1 MGGIY
6 IKGYTKM
13 KILITGSKGFLG
25 THITKHL
32 QDKDHSV
39 TGIDIDKD
47 IFKYGLPDD
56 RFDVLIHFAAYV
68 GGRKGIDNNLYR
80 ITKNIELDRQVIEW
94 AETHVDKII
103 YPSSCAA
110 YPKSLQT
117 QQGTPMREDMAG
129 GDTFD
134 MYGMSKLAT
143 ECMLKFAKVKSHI
156 MRPFT
161 IYGPGQSMDYPLPA
175 IIDRAKRGECSVWGS
190 GTQVRDWVHINDAL
204 RVFEYLV
211 HRDEPV
217 VLNIGTGIPLTFK
230 KVAEIIYKEVN
241 GVVIPVTTQTDQ
253 PEGAGYRYAEITLL
267 KSLGLEPKIS
277 LAEGIRTML

>member
-1 MGGIY
+1 
-6 IKGYTKM
+6 M
-13 KILITGSKGFLG
+13 KILVTGSEGFLG
-25 THITKHL
+25 THTVSYL
-32 QDKDHSV
+32 RDKGHSV
-39 TGIDIDKD
+39 TDIDMDRD
-47 IFKYGLPDD
+47 IFKHGLPDQK
-56 RFDVLIHFAAYV
+56 FDVLIHFAAYV

-80 ITKNIELDRQVIEW
+80 ITKNIQLDSQVIQW
-94 AETHVDKII
+94 AETHVDKMI

-110 YPKSLQT
+110 YPKKLQT
-117 QQGTPMREDMAG
+117 QQGTPMHEDMMG
-129 GDTFD
+129 GEIVD

-156 MRPFT
+156 IRPFT

-175 IIDRAKRGECSVWGS
+175 IIQRAKQGECSVWGS

-211 HRDEPV
+211 HREEPI

-230 KVAEIIYKEVN
+230 EVAQIIYKEIHGDYSLN
-241 GVVIPVTTQTDQ
+241 LKTQTDQ
-253 PEGAGYRYAEITLL
+253 PEGAGYRYADISML

-277 LAEGIRTML
+277 FKEGVRSVI

>member
-1 MGGIY
+1 
-6 IKGYTKM
+6 M
-13 KILITGSKGFLG
+13 KILVTGSEGFLG
-25 THITKHL
+25 THTVSYL
-32 QDKDHSV
+32 RDKGHSV
-39 TGIDIDKD
+39 TDIDMDRD
-47 IFKYGLPDD
+47 IFRHGLPDQ

-80 ITKNIELDRQVIEW
+80 ITKNIQLDSQVIQW
-94 AETHVDKII
+94 AETHVDKMI

-110 YPKSLQT
+110 YPKKLQT
-117 QQGTPMREDMAG
+117 QQGTPMHEDMMG
-129 GDTFD
+129 GEIVD

-156 MRPFT
+156 IRPFT

-175 IIDRAKRGECSVWGS
+175 IIQRAKQGECSVWGS

-211 HRDEPV
+211 HREEPI

-230 KVAEIIYKEVN
+230 EVAQIIYKEIHGDYSLN
-241 GVVIPVTTQTDQ
+241 LKTQTDQ
-253 PEGAGYRYAEITLL
+253 PEGAGYRYADITIL
-267 KSLGLEPKIS
+267 KSLGLEPRIS
-277 LAEGIRTML
+277 FKEGVRSVI

>member
-1 MGGIY
+1 MQN
-6 IKGYTKM
+6 KF
-13 KILITGSKGFLG
+13 KILVTGSEGFLG
-25 THITKHL
+25 GHTCHYMQEQGHT
-32 QDKDHSV
+32 V
-39 TGIDIDKD
+39 TGLDIDQD
-47 IFKYGLPDD
+47 IFKHGLPDE

-117 QQGTPMREDMAG
+117 QTGTPMREDMAG
-129 GDTFD
+129 GDPFD

-175 IIDRAKRGECSVWGS
+175 IIHRAKRGECSVWGS
-190 GTQVRDWVHINDAL
+190 GTQVRDWVHIDDAL

-211 HRDEPV
+211 QREEPI

-230 KVAEIIYKEVN
+230 QVAQIIYKEVHGDYSLN
-241 GVVIPVTTQTDQ
+241 LITQTNE
-253 PEGAGYRYAEITLL
+253 PEGAGYRYADITLL
-267 KSLGLEPKIS
+267 KSLGLEPTIG

>member
-1 MGGIY
+1 
-6 IKGYTKM
+6 M
-13 KILITGSKGFLG
+13 KILVTGSEGFLG
-25 THITKHL
+25 THTVSHL
-32 QDKDHSV
+32 RDKGHSV
-39 TGIDIDKD
+39 TDIDMDRD
-47 IFKYGLPDD
+47 IFRHGLPDQ

-80 ITKNIELDRQVIEW
+80 ITKNIQLDSQVIQW
-94 AETHVDKII
+94 AETHVDKMI

-110 YPKSLQT
+110 YPKKLQT
-117 QQGTPMREDMAG
+117 QQGTPMHEDMMG
-129 GDTFD
+129 GEIVD

-156 MRPFT
+156 IRPFT

-175 IIDRAKRGECSVWGS
+175 IIQRAKQGECSVWGS

-211 HRDEPV
+211 HREEPI

-230 KVAEIIYKEVN
+230 EVAQIIYKEIHGDYSLN
-241 GVVIPVTTQTDQ
+241 LKTQTDQ
-253 PEGAGYRYAEITLL
+253 PEGAGYRYADITIL
-267 KSLGLEPKIS
+267 KSLGLEPRIS
-277 LAEGIRTML
+277 FKEGVRSVI

>member
-1 MGGIY
+1 MHN
-6 IKGYTKM
+6 KF
-13 KILITGSKGFLG
+13 KILVTGSTGFLG
-25 THITKHL
+25 GHTCRHL
-32 QDKDHSV
+32 EKQGHSV
-39 TGIDIDKD
+39 TGLDIDQD
-47 IFKYGLPDD
+47 IFKQGLPNE

-80 ITKNIELDRQVIEW
+80 ITKNIELDRRVIEW
-94 AETHVDKII
+94 AETHVDKVI

-117 QQGTPMREDMAG
+117 QEGTPMREDMAG
-129 GDTFD
+129 GDPFD
-134 MYGMSKLAT
+134 MYGMSKLAA
-143 ECMLKFAKVKSHI
+143 ECMLKFAKVKSHV

-175 IIDRAKRGECSVWGS
+175 IIHRAKQGECSVWGS

-211 HRDEPV
+211 QREEPV

-230 KVAEIIYKEVN
+230 QVAQIIYKELHGDYSLN
-241 GVVIPVTTQTDQ
+241 LRTQTDQ
-253 PEGAGYRYAEITLL
+253 SEGAGYRYADITLL
-267 KSLGLEPKIS
+267 DSLGLKPETS
-277 LAEGIRTML
+277 FVQGVRSMV

>member
-1 MGGIY
+1 
-6 IKGYTKM
+6 M

-25 THITKHL
+25 THVMQHL
-32 QDKDHSV
+32 LEKGHSV
-39 TGIDIDKD
+39 YGVDIDKD
-47 IFKYGLPDD
+47 IFKYGLPDE
-56 RFDVLIHFAAYV
+56 RFDVLIHLAAYV

-94 AETHVDKII
+94 AETHADKII

-117 QQGTPMREDMAG
+117 QEGTPMREDMAG

-134 MYGMSKLAT
+134 MYGMSKLAA

-175 IIDRAKRGECSVWGS
+175 IINRAKQGECSVWGS

-204 RVFEYLV
+204 RVFDYLV
-211 HRDEPV
+211 QREEPII
-217 VLNIGTGIPLTFK
+217 LNIGTGIPLTFK
-230 KVAEIIYKEVN
+230 QVAQIIYKEVHGDYSLN
-241 GVVIPVTTQTDQ
+241 LITQTNE
-253 PEGAGYRYAEITLL
+253 PEGAGYRYADITLL
-267 KSLGLEPKIS
+267 KSLGLEPTIG
-277 LAEGIRTML
+277 LDEGIRTML

>member
-1 MGGIY
+1 MQN
-6 IKGYTKM
+6 KL
-13 KILITGSKGFLG
+13 KILVTGSEGFLG
-25 THITKHL
+25 GHTCRYMQEQGHT
-32 QDKDHSV
+32 V

-47 IFKYGLPDD
+47 IFRYGLPDQ

-80 ITKNIELDRQVIEW
+80 ITKNIELDRQVIQW
-94 AETHVDKII
+94 AETHVDRMI

-110 YPKSLQT
+110 YPRALQT
-117 QQGTPMREDMAG
+117 QQGTPMHESMMG
-129 GDTFD
+129 GETFD
-134 MYGMSKLAT
+134 MSKLAA

-156 MRPFT
+156 IRPFT

-175 IIDRAKRGECSVWGS
+175 IIERAKRGECSVWGS
-190 GTQVRDWVHINDAL
+190 GTQVRDWVHIDDAL

-211 HRDEPV
+211 HREEPI

-230 KVAEIIYKEVN
+230 QVAQIIYKEIHGDYSLN
-241 GVVIPVTTQTDQ
+241 LKTQTDQ
-253 PEGAGYRYAEITLL
+253 PEGAGYRYADIILL
-267 KSLGLEPKIS
+267 KSLGLEPTIG

>member
-1 MGGIY
+1 
-6 IKGYTKM
+6 M
-13 KILITGSKGFLG
+13 KILVTGSEGFLG
-25 THITKHL
+25 THTVSYL
-32 QDKDHSV
+32 RDKGHSV
-39 TGIDIDKD
+39 TDIDMDRD
-47 IFKYGLPDD
+47 IFKHGLPDQK
-56 RFDVLIHFAAYV
+56 FDVLIHFAAYV

-80 ITKNIELDRQVIEW
+80 ITKNIELDRQVIQW
-94 AETHVDKII
+94 AETHVDRMI

-110 YPKSLQT
+110 YPKAQQT
-117 QQGTPMREDMAG
+117 QQGTPMHEDMMG
-129 GDTFD
+129 GETFD

-175 IIDRAKRGECSVWGS
+175 IIHRAKQGECSVWGS

-211 HRDEPV
+211 HRDEPI

-230 KVAEIIYKEVN
+230 EVAQIIYKEVHGDYSLN
-241 GVVIPVTTQTDQ
+241 LKTQSNEL
-253 PEGAGYRYAEITLL
+253 EGAGYRYADITLL

-277 LAEGIRTML
+277 FAEGVRSML

>member
-1 MGGIY
+1 
-6 IKGYTKM
+6 M
-13 KILITGSKGFLG
+13 KILVTGSEGFLG
-25 THITKHL
+25 THTVSHL
-32 QDKDHSV
+32 RNKGHSV
-39 TGIDIDKD
+39 TEIDMDRD
-47 IFKYGLPDD
+47 IFKHGLPNQ

-68 GGRKGIDNNLYR
+68 GGRKGIDNNLYK
-80 ITKNIELDRQVIEW
+80 ITKNIELDSQVIQW
-94 AETHVDKII
+94 AETHVDKMI

-110 YPKSLQT
+110 YPKKLQT
-117 QQGTPMREDMAG
+117 QQGTPMHEDMIG
-129 GDTFD
+129 GETFD

-156 MRPFT
+156 IRPFT

-175 IIDRAKRGECSVWGS
+175 IIERAKRGECSVWGS

-211 HRDEPV
+211 HREEPI

-230 KVAEIIYKEVN
+230 EVAQIIYKEIHGDYSLN
-241 GVVIPVTTQTDQ
+241 LRTQTDQ
-253 PEGAGYRYAEITLL
+253 PEGAGYRYADITLL
-267 KSLGLEPKIS
+267 KSLGLEPKIG

>member
-1 MGGIY
+1 MHN
-6 IKGYTKM
+6 KF
-13 KILITGSKGFLG
+13 KILVTGSTGFLG
-25 THITKHL
+25 GHTCRHL
-32 QDKDHSV
+32 EKRGHSV
-39 TGIDIDKD
+39 TGLDIDQD
-47 IFKYGLPDD
+47 IFKQGLPNE

-80 ITKNIELDRQVIEW
+80 ITKNIELDRRVIEW
-94 AETHVDKII
+94 AETHVDKVI

-117 QQGTPMREDMAG
+117 QEGTPMREDMAG
-129 GDTFD
+129 GDPFD

-143 ECMLKFAKVKSHI
+143 ECMLKFAKVKNHI

-175 IIDRAKRGECSVWGS
+175 IIHRAKQGECSVWGS

-211 HRDEPV
+211 QREEPV

-230 KVAEIIYKEVN
+230 QVAQIIYKEVHGDYSLN
-241 GVVIPVTTQTDQ
+241 LITQTNE
-253 PEGAGYRYAEITLL
+253 PEGAGYRYADITLL
-267 KSLGLEPKIS
+267 KSLGLEPKIG